1 MFDYSKELKCSELLT
16 SYSKRYI
23 TTILIKDPVLTLSVD
38 QFSTKQTSVQPKKLI
53 SLLRIHEQSVVFLIL
68 TQVWKSKKYFFDI
81 YSTYTCPYDYFSCEH
96 CYSRVLYPITVD
108 MGLPSF
114 ISITKTEKCF
124 GLHRFYGG
132 TAVYFK
138 RALKKC

>member
-16 SYSKRYI
+16 SYSKRFI

-53 SLLRIHEQSVVFLIL
+53 SLLRIHEKSVVFLIL
-68 TQVWKSKKYFFDI
+68 THRCGNQR
-81 YSTYTCPYDYFSCEH
+81 TYTCPYDYFSCEH

-138 RALKKC
+138 RALKNVNFILW